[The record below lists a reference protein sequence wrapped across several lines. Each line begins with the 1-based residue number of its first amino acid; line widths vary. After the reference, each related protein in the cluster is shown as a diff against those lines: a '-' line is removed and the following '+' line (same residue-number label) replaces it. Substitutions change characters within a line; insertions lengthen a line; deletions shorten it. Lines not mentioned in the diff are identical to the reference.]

1 MQQAEGRAQQAEALV
16 QQAEVQVNN
25 NRGAA
30 DLMSQMINAGHIAQD
45 SENTI
50 IIKGAKG
57 EQRFGVHEGQ
67 QQPDAQVNPDDVF
80 LQEEPAQNA

>member
-1 MQQAEGRAQQAEALV
+1 M

-57 EQRFGVHEGQ
+57 EERFGVNEGP
-67 QQPDAQVNPDDVF
+67 QPAAAQVNPDDVF
-80 LQEEPAQNA
+80 LQEEQDQNA

>member
-57 EQRFGVHEGQ
+57 EQRFGVNEGPQ
-67 QQPDAQVNPDDVF
+67 QAAAQVNPDDVF
-80 LQEEPAQNA
+80 LQEEQDQNA